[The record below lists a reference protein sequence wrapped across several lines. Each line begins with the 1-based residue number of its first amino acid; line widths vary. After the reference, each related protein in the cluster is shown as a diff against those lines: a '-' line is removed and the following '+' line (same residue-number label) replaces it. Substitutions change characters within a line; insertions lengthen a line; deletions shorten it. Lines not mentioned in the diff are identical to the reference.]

1 MSEPILQMKNIN
13 KKFGHVI
20 ALKDVNLD
28 VYPGEI
34 RGLIGENGSG
44 KSTISS
50 IAAGM
55 QKATS
60 GDMYFKGDKWQPA
73 NMIDALKG
81 GIGMIVQESGTI
93 AGVTVAE
100 NIFLGEINQ
109 FKNKLGIVNRKL
121 LNEKATEAMKNI
133 GVEDITG
140 DMPMAALDFQT
151 RKLVE
156 IAKFVSKNPDILVID
171 ETSTALSHYVS
182 SYAEA

>member
-60 GDMYFKGDKWQPA
+60 GDMYFKGDKWQP
-73 NMIDALKG
+73 
-81 GIGMIVQESGTI
+81 
-93 AGVTVAE
+93 
-100 NIFLGEINQ
+100 
-109 FKNKLGIVNRKL
+109 
-121 LNEKATEAMKNI
+121 
-133 GVEDITG
+133 
-140 DMPMAALDFQT
+140 
-151 RKLVE
+151 
-156 IAKFVSKNPDILVID
+156 
-171 ETSTALSHYVS
+171 
-182 SYAEA
+182 